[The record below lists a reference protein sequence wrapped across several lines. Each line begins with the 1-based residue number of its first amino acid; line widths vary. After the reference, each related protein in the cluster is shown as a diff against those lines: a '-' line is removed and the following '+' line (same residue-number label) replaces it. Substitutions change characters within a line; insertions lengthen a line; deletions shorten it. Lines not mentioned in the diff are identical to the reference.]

1 MMRKLLRWIGA
12 AIFVVALIA
21 GMFFGVKARYGSYG
35 DYYYVSVDLPR
46 AGQLM
51 RIGSDVRQRGVI
63 IGKVSDIRLVDRRAR
78 LTLQIER
85 QYRVPEQAQAYVGLK
100 TLLGDKFIDLRYEEY
115 AAPFLRDGAQVP
127 GSVTSELEEVLS
139 SGVEVFEAI
148 PPADLATIISELA
161 QGARGHGEDIARNL
175 DVNAELSTLF
185 AETLEPQIRG
195 LVAFHIIF
203 HELRGSGV
211 DLNRLAD
218 AVNRGVPVY
227 ASERAQ
233 RHLRTLLERLVPM
246 SNDLSDLLILNR
258 ADIDRMMD
266 QGDIVLETIA
276 SRPGGLV
283 DLVSGLAS
291 YVNNLGDP
299 DPYPVPDGS
308 AAAPFANFIGGT
320 ELEGTLQ
327 DVCGGLPPPVAGT
340 LPICGQL
347 RRES

>member
-1 MMRKLLRWIGA
+1 MMRGLLRRVGA

-51 RIGSDVRQRGVI
+51 RVGADVRQRGVI
-63 IGKVSDIRLVDRRAR
+63 IGEVSDIRLVDRQAR
-78 LTLQIER
+78 LTLEIER

-100 TLLGDKFIDLRYEEY
+100 TLLGDKFIDLRYQDY
-115 AAPFLRDGAQVP
+115 APPFLRDGALVP
-127 GSVTSELEEVLS
+127 GSVTPELEEVLS
-139 SGVEVFEAI
+139 SGVRVFEAI

-185 AETLEPQIRG
+185 AQTLEPQIRG
-195 LVAFHIIF
+195 LIAFNIIF
-203 HELRGSGV
+203 RELRGSGV

-233 RHLRTLLERLVPM
+233 RHLRVLLERLVPM
-246 SNDLSDLLILNR
+246 SNDLADLLTLNR

-276 SRPGGLV
+276 SRPGGLA

-320 ELEGTLQ
+320 ELEDTLQ
-327 DVCGGLPPPVAGT
+327 DLCGALPPPVGSGI
-340 LPICGQL
+340 PICRQL
-347 RRES
+347 RGEP